1 MKRNLIT
8 GMIFGGAVLTA
19 LYFSAGSLLAW
30 FLILAA
36 YGWLAYKNPLRATQL
51 FIIYLPVQLAL
62 NLGPG
67 LDVASSRLLALT
79 IGAGWALNKLPKPV
93 PQNPHPITYNLST
106 IIFVAFVFWAGLT
119 LLLPEVAPLEP
130 GLRKLLFLLSYAP
143 IPFVIADL
151 LKKPDLKTRNTKYG
165 IRNTK
170 QGLQTAIAISGSIAA
185 MSAMAFLILGQLWG
199 DSIAADWWLNNVTPL
214 FNGVTA
220 AAAIGQYSS
229 WFARVGAN
237 DVLRAVGTFPDPH
250 MLAFFLELT
259 LPFTMAKSITYRVSS
274 IKYILF
280 WASAALLQ
288 LAILLLT
295 FSRGAYLGLMAGTVV
310 AAAMYLYKRRRRPI
324 LHATLYILPII
335 LLALLLLF
343 NTPFA
348 ARLTNLFDSST
359 AGRLTLWQQSIE
371 IIKTHPVAGVGLG
384 NLPYEINPAAD
395 YRDPLYAH
403 NLYLDIAAETGL
415 IGLMLWA
422 ILIIAI
428 FKRQSWPGHAY
439 RQAGRIALIAISAH
453 ALFDTPLFSAHV
465 LPLLLIL

>member
-79 IGAGWALNKLPKPV
+79 LGAGWALNKFLKPA

-250 MLAFFLELT
+250 MLAFFLEAT

-274 IKYILF
+274 IKYMLF
-280 WASAALLQ
+280 WAGAAVLQ

-295 FSRGAYLGLMAGTVV
+295 YSRGAYIGLAAGGTFALV
-310 AAAMYLYKRRRRPI
+310 AFL
-324 LHATLYILPII
+324 LHKLKNNSNTKYYILNTVYFI
-335 LLALLLLF
+335 LPLAAVMALWLPS
-343 NTPFA
+343 TPFA
-348 ARLTNLFDSST
+348 ARLANLFDTST

-371 IIKTHPVAGVGLG
+371 TIKTHPVAGGGLG
-384 NLPYEINPAAD
+384 NLPYEIKPGAD
-395 YRDPLYAH
+395 YRDRS
-403 NLYLDIAAETGL
+403 EE
-415 IGLMLWA
+415 
-422 ILIIAI
+422 
-428 FKRQSWPGHAY
+428 
-439 RQAGRIALIAISAH
+439 
-453 ALFDTPLFSAHV
+453 
-465 LPLLLIL
+465 

>member
-1 MKRNLIT
+1 MSNATLL
-8 GMIFGGAVLTA
+8 GFVFGGATLVA
-19 LYFSAGSLLAW
+19 LFFSVGNLLAW

-36 YGWLAYKNPLRATQL
+36 YGWLAYKKPLRATQL

-67 LDVASSRLLALT
+67 LDVASSRLLALAL
-79 IGAGWALNKLPKPV
+79 GAGWAINRLGRGSIATSYKLPATSFLTLV
-93 PQNPHPITYNLST
+93 LWSL
-106 IIFVAFVFWAGLT
+106 LT
-119 LLLPEVAPLEP
+119 LLPSGLPES

-143 IPFVIADL
+143 LPLVVADVFYSTNVKL
-151 LKKPDLKTRNTKYG
+151 PATSYK
-165 IRNTK
+165 
-170 QGLQTAIAISGSIAA
+170 LQAAIASSGTLAA
-185 MSAMAFLILGQLWG
+185 FGALIFLVLGRLWG
-199 DSIAADWWLNNVTPL
+199 DSTAADWWLNNITPL

-250 MLAFFLELT
+250 MLAFFLEAT

-274 IKYILF
+274 IKYMLF
-280 WASAALLQ
+280 WAGAAVLQ

-295 FSRGAYLGLMAGTVV
+295 YSRGAYIGLAAGGTFALV
-310 AAAMYLYKRRRRPI
+310 AFL
-324 LHATLYILPII
+324 LHKLKNNSNTKYYILNTVYFI
-335 LLALLLLF
+335 LPLAAVMALWLPS
-343 NTPFA
+343 TPFA
-348 ARLTNLFDSST
+348 ARLANLFDTST

-371 IIKTHPVAGVGLG
+371 TIKTHPVAGVGLG

-395 YRDPLYAH
+395 YRDPIYAH

-415 IGLMLWA
+415 IGLILWL
-422 ILIIAI
+422 ILVMFA
-428 FKRQSWPGHAY
+428 FKRQSWQSQLSWPGHAY
-439 RQAGRIALIAISAH
+439 RQAGRIALITISVH
-453 ALFDTPLFSAHV
+453 ALFDTPLFSVHV

>member
-8 GMIFGGAVLTA
+8 GMIFGGAALTA

-79 IGAGWALNKLPKPV
+79 LGAGWALNKFLKPA

-151 LKKPDLKTRNTKYG
+151 LKS
-165 IRNTK
+165 K
-170 QGLQTAIAISGSIAA
+170 QLLRTTHYSLRTALAASGTLAA
-185 MSAMAFLILGQLWG
+185 FGALIFLALGRVWG
-199 DSIAADWWLNNVTPL
+199 DSIAADWWLNNITPL
-214 FNGVTA
+214 FNGATA

-295 FSRGAYLGLMAGTVV
+295 YSRGAYIGLAAGGTFALV
-310 AAAMYLYKRRRRPI
+310 AFL
-324 LHATLYILPII
+324 LHKLKNNSNTKYYILNTVYFI
-335 LLALLLLF
+335 LPLAAVMALWLPS
-343 NTPFA
+343 TPFA
-348 ARLTNLFDSST
+348 ARLANLFDTST

-371 IIKTHPVAGVGLG
+371 TIKTHPVAGV
-384 NLPYEINPAAD
+384 D
-395 YRDPLYAH
+395 R
-403 NLYLDIAAETGL
+403 
-415 IGLMLWA
+415 
-422 ILIIAI
+422 
-428 FKRQSWPGHAY
+428 K
-439 RQAGRIALIAISAH
+439 
-453 ALFDTPLFSAHV
+453 
-465 LPLLLIL
+465 